1 MTPRLWLVTAAGL
14 GAAAGAVGAVVI
26 GDYEGIAVAA
36 VAAFVAALAVATAV
50 DLRERRIPN
59 ALTYPG
65 TLLAVVLAG
74 VTAGTSGLIES
85 LVGMVV
91 AGGVMFLVWLV
102 GRGGLGMGDVKLSAF
117 VGAAVGPAMVPT
129 YLVVGS
135 GLGALVGIALLLRGR
150 DRRSTFA
157 YGPYLAAGA
166 AVAIIAGGPLV
177 A

>member
-1 MTPRLWLVTAAGL
+1 MTHRLWLVTAAVL
-14 GAAAGAVGAVVI
+14 GAGAGAVGAVVI

-91 AGGVMFLVWLV
+91 AGGVMFIVWLV

-135 GLGALVGIALLLRGR
+135 GLGALAGIALLLRGR

-157 YGPYLAAGA
+157 YGPFLAAGA

>member
-1 MTPRLWLVTAAGL
+1 MTPRIMLVVAAALGAGL
-14 GAAAGAVGAVVI
+14 GAAAAVLG
-26 GDYEGIAVAA
+26 GYEGIAVGA
-36 VAAFVAALAVATAV
+36 VALFVAALAVATAI

-65 TLLAVVLAG
+65 TLLAIVLAG
-74 VTAGTSGLIES
+74 VTTGTGGLIEA
-85 LVGMVV
+85 LAGMLV
-91 AGGVMFLVWLV
+91 AGGVMFVVWLV

-117 VGAAVGPAMVPT
+117 VGAAIGPMMVPT

-135 GLGALVGIALLLRGR
+135 GLGALAGIALLLRGR

-157 YGPYLAAGA
+157 YGPFLAIGA
-166 AVAIIAGGPLV
+166 TVAIIVGGPLI